1 MTAEAWLAKKRQ
13 LIELNKGSDEN
24 TTPVKTLGIKRLNN
38 ATNSFVKKKKKVVLP
53 SPADV
58 LEELEKDDKE
68 MVEEKEAQTSELEN
82 NLVKNT
88 VTENK
93 EESDARQKT
102 WQEAAREAGII
113 LHIDEEKPE
122 SIEEVSDINIA
133 EEVKVEEKFIGKRKK
148 PKESR
153 TETKIMTEDKVSESN
168 KKTFKEAF
176 NTDKSRLEKRQ
187 SKYSKPQNFLLILQ
201 DNVGSAA
208 CTSGKLMVY
217 GKGNVAERFLKEGVK
232 YNSEEFFFHQTTHNF
247 SENMEIKYKVK
258 KGEEKNKPGPDQA
271 MPGPDQALPGPGS
284 SQGPSPRSG
293 ASGPCSPSPG
303 SGPRK
308 VLTPGSI
315 PAGSSSSDDS
325 D

>member
-13 LIELNKGSDEN
+13 LIELNKERDEN
-24 TTPVKTLGIKRLNN
+24 TTPVKTLGIKRQNN
-38 ATNSFVKKKKKVVLP
+38 ATNSFVKKKTKVMLP
-53 SPADV
+53 SSADV
-58 LEELEKDDKE
+58 LQELEKDDKGME
-68 MVEEKEAQTSELEN
+68 GEKEAHKSELVT
-82 NLVKNT
+82 NLVKNK
-88 VTENK
+88 VSENK
-93 EESDARQKT
+93 VESDARQKT

-122 SIEEVSDINIA
+122 SVEEVSYINTA

-247 SENMEIKYKVK
+247 SENMEIKHTVK
-258 KGEEKNKPGPDQA
+258 KGDENNKPDQA
-271 MPGPDQALPGPGS
+271 MPGPDQAMPGPGS

-293 ASGPCSPSPG
+293 ASGSCSPSPG

-315 PAGSSSSDDS
+315 PAWSFASDDS